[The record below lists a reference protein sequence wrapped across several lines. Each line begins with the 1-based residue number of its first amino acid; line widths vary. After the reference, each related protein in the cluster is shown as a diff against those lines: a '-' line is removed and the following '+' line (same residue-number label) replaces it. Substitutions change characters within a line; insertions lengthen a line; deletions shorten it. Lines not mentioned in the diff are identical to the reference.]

1 MLLRFCHIV
10 VYEGEL
16 RENSVFVFF
25 FRGGGGVG
33 GVLYPYNSLDN
44 LVDNLLTCILNYH
57 VIF

>member
-1 MLLRFCHIV
+1 ME
-10 VYEGEL
+10 YEGEL

-25 FRGGGGVG
+25 GGGGAG

-44 LVDNLLTCILNYH
+44 LVDNLLTCILNDH

>member
-1 MLLRFCHIV
+1 M

-25 FRGGGGVG
+25 FFGGGGG

>member
-1 MLLRFCHIV
+1 M

-25 FRGGGGVG
+25 GGGG